1 MYVSNWSNFIG
12 FGPPFTVV
20 LLDLVVQSLS
30 VCFVICDQKDD
41 KAEVITNMPLMSYVL
56 LYFSRQ
62 SFFWGGGHV
71 QARTAKRL
79 RIFFFELLGSKGV
92 LII

>member
-62 SFFWGGGHV
+62 SFFFGGGVMFRLELQKGFESFSLNCLV
-71 QARTAKRL
+71 QKV
-79 RIFFFELLGSKGV
+79 F
-92 LII
+92 